1 MRFCFTTLIFNFVA
15 NSRASIGDCHF
26 GPEWLFV
33 GPTEEEERKS
43 ILQCSERGNEVH
55 APRQMKIARDVVS
68 GMLHLAS
75 KKVQDPITN
84 SEKYLLSRGL
94 FDFYLASLS

>member
-1 MRFCFTTLIFNFVA
+1 MIVTLAPN
-15 NSRASIGDCHF
+15 GCLLDQ
-26 GPEWLFV
+26 LKK
-33 GPTEEEERKS
+33 KS
-43 ILQCSERGNEVH
+43 ENPYYNGNEVH

-84 SEKYLLSRGL
+84 SEKYLLSSGL

>member
-1 MRFCFTTLIFNFVA
+1 MQFCFTTLIFSFVA

-33 GPTEEEERKS
+33 GPTEKEERKS

-55 APRQMKIARDVVS
+55 APRQ
-68 GMLHLAS
+68 
-75 KKVQDPITN
+75 KVQDPIKN

-94 FDFYLASLS
+94 FDFYSASLS

>member
-1 MRFCFTTLIFNFVA
+1 MRFCFTNLIFNFVA

-43 ILQCSERGNEVH
+43 ILQW
-55 APRQMKIARDVVS
+55 Q
-68 GMLHLAS
+68 
-75 KKVQDPITN
+75 
-84 SEKYLLSRGL
+84 
-94 FDFYLASLS
+94 

>member
-1 MRFCFTTLIFNFVA
+1 MRFCFTNLIFNFVA

-33 GPTEEEERKS
+33 GPTEKEERKS

-55 APRQMKIARDVVS
+55 APRQNEDRKRCSLWNASPGQQKGTRSNKEFRKIF
-68 GMLHLAS
+68 
-75 KKVQDPITN
+75 T
-84 SEKYLLSRGL
+84 
-94 FDFYLASLS
+94 F